1 MKKLNFK
8 KTKKQKT
15 NTDTISMNR
24 IVKDKKL
31 SKSALILIIGGT
43 IIAIPCI
50 IFALVLGISAL
61 QTGSPREGSR
71 FSGDLVNE
79 ITKSDVKELESQLSS
94 ISNTEK
100 VTVTLSEGQLKV
112 FIDCDDSLSEEK
124 VDKIVTDAFNAV
136 IFKLP
141 IGTYFTK
148 TDTAKMYDLQ
158 INVYTSLDSE
168 NRVYKFLH
176 KNAAEE
182 NYAIDDLA
190 NPKDPKIAAEL
201 QGIELDTDVEI
212 DEDVEVDD
220 ATLIE

>member
-8 KTKKQKT
+8 KQKKNKISS
-15 NTDTISMNR
+15 DTISLNKV
-24 IVKDKKL
+24 VKNKKL
-31 SKSALILIIGGT
+31 SKSGLILIIGSV

-50 IFALVLGISAL
+50 IFALILGISAL
-61 QTGSPREGSR
+61 QTGSPRDGSR

-79 ITKSDVKELESQLSS
+79 ITKTDVKEIETQLSS
-94 ISNTEK
+94 FTNTEK

-124 VDKIVTDAFNAV
+124 VDKILTDAFNAV

-158 INVYTSLDSE
+158 INVYTSMDSE

-182 NYAIDDLA
+182 NYSIDDLA

-201 QGIELDTDVEI
+201 QGIALDEDVEI
-212 DEDVEVDD
+212 DEDVEVED
-220 ATLIE
+220 AMLIE